1 MMMSAY
7 PYEYLDDAMKNL
19 GEAFDYATNVCD
31 IDIDDFMELFIST
44 GLSNSFEKGNPKI
57 VSGLSGTELV
67 MEVYRKAKGINTF
80 PNPQV
85 EYEYSKEY
93 WCGWIIAYYQW
104 VTSRSFKDIFD
115 NILMKEVRE
124 LYPTLHEA
132 SEEKFIDV
140 LNNIIKNKN
149 NPSNIQRQRKISGY
163 TQKELA
169 DLAGVNLR
177 TLQEYESKAKD
188 INKASALTILS
199 LSNVLGCKIEDLLE
213 HNID

>member
-177 TLQEYESKAKD
+177 TLQEY
-188 INKASALTILS
+188 
-199 LSNVLGCKIEDLLE
+199 
-213 HNID
+213 